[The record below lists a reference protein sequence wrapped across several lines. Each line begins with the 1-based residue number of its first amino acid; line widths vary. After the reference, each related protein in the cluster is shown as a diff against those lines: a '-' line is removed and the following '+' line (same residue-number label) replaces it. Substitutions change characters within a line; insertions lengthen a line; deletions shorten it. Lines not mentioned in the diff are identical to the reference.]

1 MGKKIEQKARIGF
14 RKLKAPIL
22 LNYEK
27 GGGEKSGIERGG
39 ENSRIERGGW
49 EKVE

>member
-27 GGGEKSGIERGG
+27 GGGREKWNREGG
-39 ENSRIERGGW
+39 ER
-49 EKVE
+49 KVE